1 MNHLVLAAA
10 CMLLSQT
17 ETTPETPPVSSG
29 PKSVRELRQAKPF
42 LPGVIVSVEPE
53 QSAAATSAT
62 STPTPAT
69 EPAANPLGLT
79 ETEQEMVK
87 QLNAFRARNGRP
99 ALTPTA
105 YLMASARA
113 QAQRQAARNSMFHQ
127 SGIQENV
134 AYGTRTV
141 TGTMQMWINSSG
153 HNANMLTGN
162 RECGVGVAV
171 SSSGQYYWCQ
181 VFASGTGSATS
192 QQPADSIQQPAQ
204 QTRQP
209 VSTGNY
215 YRRGLFRRW

>member
-1 MNHLVLAAA
+1 MNLLVLAAA
-10 CMLLSQT
+10 CVLLSQT
-17 ETTPETPPVSSG
+17 ETPQETPPVSSG

-42 LPGVIVSVEPE
+42 LPGVIVSIEPE
-53 QSAAATSAT
+53 QKAAATTAAAT
-62 STPTPAT
+62 QSPTT

-79 ETEQEMVK
+79 ETEQEMIK

-99 ALTPTA
+99 PLTPTA

-113 QAQRQAARNSMFHQ
+113 QAQRQAAANRMFHQ
-127 SGIQENV
+127 SGVQENV
-134 AYGTRTV
+134 ACGTRTV
-141 TGTMQMWINSSG
+141 AGTMQMWINSSG

-181 VFASGTGSATS
+181 VFASNTATS
-192 QQPADSIQQPAQ
+192 QTPADSIQQPAQ
-204 QTRQP
+204 QPRQP
-209 VSTGNY
+209 VSSGNY

>member
-10 CMLLSQT
+10 CVLLSQT
-17 ETTPETPPVSSG
+17 ETPQETPPVSSG

-53 QSAAATSAT
+53 QTAAATTAA
-62 STPTPAT
+62 PAQPPAT
-69 EPAANPLGLT
+69 EPADNPLGLT
-79 ETEQEMVK
+79 ETEQEMIK

-99 ALTPTA
+99 PLVPTA

-141 TGTMQMWINSSG
+141 AATMQMWINSSG

-171 SSSGQYYWCQ
+171 SSTGQHYWCQ
-181 VFASGTGSATS
+181 VFASNTGTS
-192 QQPADSIQQPAQ
+192 QTPADSIQRSTQGS
-204 QTRQP
+204 QP
-209 VSTGNY
+209 VSTGNFPV
-215 YRRGLFRRW
+215 RRGLFRRR